1 MNKGNFVLFVALL
14 LLIVGAQAIV
24 IVKDTE
30 KAILLKLG
38 AFERTLNPGLNFK
51 VPLMDTAIKFEGRL
65 RTLDT
70 QPDRVLSSESKPLLV
85 DSFVKY
91 KIVDAETF
99 YTSTNGG
106 QDRVAEDTLQR
117 RVRDKLRN
125 EFGKRTL
132 QEVVSGDRDG
142 LMESLKNSLGED
154 SSELGVEIVDFR
166 VKRIDFEREIRTS
179 VFERMKTER
188 NRIAEEL
195 RAEGRELAE
204 NIRADADRQRTI
216 ILANATRE
224 SERIRGEGDAI
235 ATATYADA
243 FNKDPEFY
251 DFTRSLKAYRE
262 TFKDKGDILLLDP
275 DSDYFKYL
283 NKSEKQYQYL

>member
-1 MNKGNFVLFVALL
+1 M
-14 LLIVGAQAIV
+14 
-24 IVKDTE
+24 
-30 KAILLKLG
+30 
-38 AFERTLNPGLNFK
+38 
-51 VPLMDTAIKFEGRL
+51 
-65 RTLDT
+65 
-70 QPDRVLSSESKPLLV
+70 
-85 DSFVKY
+85 
-91 KIVDAETF
+91 
-99 YTSTNGG
+99 
-106 QDRVAEDTLQR
+106 
-117 RVRDKLRN
+117 RN

-142 LMESLKNSLGED
+142 LMSSLKDSLGED
-154 SSELGVEIVDFR
+154 SNELGVEIVDFR

-204 NIRADADRQRTI
+204 KIRADADKQRTI
-216 ILANATRE
+216 ILANATKE
-224 SERIRGEGDAI
+224 SEKIRGEGDA
-235 ATATYADA
+235 TATSTYAEA

-262 TFKDKGDILLLDP
+262 TFNNKGDVLLLDP

-283 NKSEKQYQYL
+283 NKSEPRP

>member
-14 LLIVGAQAIV
+14 LLVVGAQAIV
-24 IVKDTE
+24 VVKDTE

-204 NIRADADRQRTI
+204 KIRADADKQRTI

-243 FNKDPEFY
+243 FSRDPEFY

-283 NKSEKQYQYL
+283 NKSEKQ

>member
-14 LLIVGAQAIV
+14 LLVVGAQAIV

-204 NIRADADRQRTI
+204 NIRANADRERTI

-243 FNKDPEFY
+243 FSRDPEFY

-283 NKSEKQYQYL
+283 NKSEKR

>member
-14 LLIVGAQAIV
+14 LLVVGAQAIV
-24 IVKDTE
+24 VVKDTE

-179 VFERMKTER
+179 VVERMKTER

-204 NIRADADRQRTI
+204 NIRADADKQRTI

-243 FNKDPEFY
+243 FSRDPEFY

-283 NKSEKQYQYL
+283 NKSEKQ

>member
-1 MNKGNFVLFVALL
+1 MMNKGNFLLFVALL
-14 LLIVGAQAIV
+14 LLVVGVQAIV
-24 IVKDTE
+24 VVKDTE

-106 QDRVAEDTLQR
+106 HDRVAEDTVQR

-283 NKSEKQYQYL
+283 NKSEKQ

>member
-14 LLIVGAQAIV
+14 LLVVVAQAV
-24 IVKDTE
+24 VVVKDTE

-204 NIRADADRQRTI
+204 NIRADADKQRTI

-243 FNKDPEFY
+243 FSRDPEFY

-283 NKSEKQYQYL
+283 NKSEKQ

>member
-14 LLIVGAQAIV
+14 LLVVGAQAIV
-24 IVKDTE
+24 VVKDTE

-132 QEVVSGDRDG
+132 HE
-142 LMESLKNSLGED
+142 
-154 SSELGVEIVDFR
+154 
-166 VKRIDFEREIRTS
+166 
-179 VFERMKTER
+179 
-188 NRIAEEL
+188 
-195 RAEGRELAE
+195 
-204 NIRADADRQRTI
+204 
-216 ILANATRE
+216 
-224 SERIRGEGDAI
+224 
-235 ATATYADA
+235 A
-243 FNKDPEFY
+243 FFY
-251 DFTRSLKAYRE
+251 QIHF
-262 TFKDKGDILLLDP
+262 
-275 DSDYFKYL
+275 
-283 NKSEKQYQYL
+283 

>member
-24 IVKDTE
+24 VVKDTE

-195 RAEGRELAE
+195 SAEGRELAE

-275 DSDYFKYL
+275 ESDYFKYL
-283 NKSEKQYQYL
+283 NKSEKQ

>member
-1 MNKGNFVLFVALL
+1 MNRNTILGLVL
-14 LLIVGAQAIV
+14 LLIIVLATQSLV

-38 AFERTLNPGLNFK
+38 AFERLLEPGLNFK
-51 VPLMDTAIKFEGRL
+51 VPFLDSVLKFEGRL

-70 QPDRVLSSESKPLLV
+70 QPDRVLSSASKPLLV

-91 KIVDAETF
+91 KIIDAETF

-125 EFGKRTL
+125 AFGERTL

-142 LMESLKNSLGED
+142 LMLALKNSLGED
-154 SSELGVEIVDFR
+154 SGELGIEIVDFR
-166 VKRIDFEREIRTS
+166 VKRIDFERELRTT

-195 RAEGRELAE
+195 RAEGREAGE
-204 NIRADADRQRTI
+204 KIRADADKNRTI
-216 ILANATRE
+216 ILANATKE
-224 SERIRGEGDAI
+224 SEKIRGEGDAV
-235 ATATYADA
+235 ATSTYASA

-251 DFTRSLKAYRE
+251 DFTRSLKAYKA
-262 TFKDKGDILLLDP
+262 TFNDQSDILLLDP

-283 NKSEKQYQYL
+283 NRSEQPD

>member
-14 LLIVGAQAIV
+14 LLVVGAQAIV
-24 IVKDTE
+24 VVKDTE

-204 NIRADADRQRTI
+204 NIRADADKQRTI

-243 FNKDPEFY
+243 FSRDPEFY

-283 NKSEKQYQYL
+283 NKSEKQ

>member
-1 MNKGNFVLFVALL
+1 MNKGNFLLFVALL
-14 LLIVGAQAIV
+14 LLVVGVQAIV
-24 IVKDTE
+24 VVKDTE

-204 NIRADADRQRTI
+204 NIRADADKQRTI

-243 FNKDPEFY
+243 FSRDPEFY

-283 NKSEKQYQYL
+283 NKSEKQ

>member
-1 MNKGNFVLFVALL
+1 MNKNTFITIIVLLVIT
-14 LLIVGAQAIV
+14 LIFQSVV
-24 IVKDTE
+24 VVRDTE

-51 VPLMDTAIKFEGRL
+51 VPFVDSVIKFEGRL

-70 QPDRVLSSESKPLLV
+70 PPDRVLSKEAKPLSV

-91 KIVDAETF
+91 KIVDAETY

-106 QDRVAEDTLQR
+106 QDSVAEDTLQR
-117 RVRDKLRN
+117 RVKDKLRN

-132 QEVVSGDRDG
+132 NEVVSGDRDG
-142 LMESLKNSLGED
+142 LMLELKNSLGED
-154 SSELGVEIVDFR
+154 SNELGVEIVDFR

-195 RAEGRELAE
+195 RAEGREKA
-204 NIRADADRQRTI
+204 TI
-216 ILANATRE
+216 IKAEADKKRTVTLANATRE
-224 SERIRGEGDAI
+224 AEIIRGQGDAI
-235 ATATYADA
+235 AAATYAEA
-243 FNKDPEFY
+243 YNEDPEFY
-251 DFTRSLKAYRE
+251 DFTRSLRAYKE
-262 TFKDKGDILLLDP
+262 TFNDEGDILLLDP
-275 DSDYFKYL
+275 ENDYFKYL
-283 NKSEKQYQYL
+283 NKSEKR

>member
-1 MNKGNFVLFVALL
+1 MNKRNFVLFVALL
-14 LLIVGAQAIV
+14 LLVVGAQAIV

-204 NIRADADRQRTI
+204 NIRADADKQRTI

-243 FNKDPEFY
+243 FSRDPEFY

-283 NKSEKQYQYL
+283 NKSEKQ

>member
-14 LLIVGAQAIV
+14 LLIVGVQSIV
-24 IVKDTE
+24 VVKDTE

-283 NKSEKQYQYL
+283 NKSEKQ

>member
-14 LLIVGAQAIV
+14 LLIVGVQSIV
-24 IVKDTE
+24 VVKDTE

-38 AFERTLNPGLNFK
+38 AFERTLSPGLNFK

-166 VKRIDFEREIRTS
+166 VKRIDFEREIRAS

-235 ATATYADA
+235 ATATYANA

-283 NKSEKQYQYL
+283 NKSERQ

>member
-1 MNKGNFVLFVALL
+1 MNRNTILGLVL
-14 LLIVGAQAIV
+14 LLIIVLTTQSLV

-38 AFERTLNPGLNFK
+38 AFERLLEPGLNFK
-51 VPLMDTAIKFEGRL
+51 VPFLDSVLKFEGRL

-91 KIVDAETF
+91 KIIDAETF

-125 EFGKRTL
+125 AFGERTL

-142 LMESLKNSLGED
+142 LMLALKNSLGED
-154 SSELGVEIVDFR
+154 SGELGIEIVDFR
-166 VKRIDFEREIRTS
+166 VKRIDFERELRAT

-195 RAEGRELAE
+195 RAEGREAGE
-204 NIRADADRQRTI
+204 KIRADADKNRTI
-216 ILANATRE
+216 ILANATKE
-224 SERIRGEGDAI
+224 SEKIRGEGDAV
-235 ATATYADA
+235 ATSTYASA

-251 DFTRSLKAYRE
+251 DFTRSLKAYKA
-262 TFKDKGDILLLDP
+262 TFNDQSDILLLDP

-283 NKSEKQYQYL
+283 NRSEQPD

>member
-1 MNKGNFVLFVALL
+1 MNRNTILGLFL
-14 LLIVGAQAIV
+14 LLIIVLATQSLV

-38 AFERTLNPGLNFK
+38 AFERLLQPGLNFK
-51 VPLMDTAIKFEGRL
+51 VPFLDSVLKFEGRL

-91 KIVDAETF
+91 KIIDAETF

-125 EFGKRTL
+125 AFGERTL

-142 LMESLKNSLGED
+142 LMLALKNSLGED
-154 SSELGVEIVDFR
+154 SGELGIEIVDFR
-166 VKRIDFEREIRTS
+166 VKRIDFERELRAT

-195 RAEGRELAE
+195 RAEGREAGE
-204 NIRADADRQRTI
+204 KIRADADKNRTI
-216 ILANATRE
+216 ILANATKE
-224 SERIRGEGDAI
+224 SEKIRGEGDAV
-235 ATATYADA
+235 ATSTYASA

-251 DFTRSLKAYRE
+251 DFTRSLKAYKA
-262 TFKDKGDILLLDP
+262 TFNDQSDILLLDP

-283 NKSEKQYQYL
+283 NRSEQPD

>member
-14 LLIVGAQAIV
+14 LLVVGAQAIV
-24 IVKDTE
+24 VVKDTE

-243 FNKDPEFY
+243 FSRDPEFY

-283 NKSEKQYQYL
+283 NKSERQ

>member
-1 MNKGNFVLFVALL
+1 MNRNTILGLFL
-14 LLIVGAQAIV
+14 LLIIVLATQSLV

-38 AFERTLNPGLNFK
+38 AFERLLEPGLNFK
-51 VPLMDTAIKFEGRL
+51 VPFLDSVLKFEGRL

-91 KIVDAETF
+91 KIIDAETF

-125 EFGKRTL
+125 AFGERTL

-142 LMESLKNSLGED
+142 LMLALKNSLGED
-154 SSELGVEIVDFR
+154 SGELGIEIVDFR
-166 VKRIDFEREIRTS
+166 VKRIDFERELRAT

-195 RAEGRELAE
+195 RAEGREAGE
-204 NIRADADRQRTI
+204 KIRADADKNRTI
-216 ILANATRE
+216 ILANATKE
-224 SERIRGEGDAI
+224 SEKIRGEGDAV
-235 ATATYADA
+235 ATSTYASA

-251 DFTRSLKAYRE
+251 DFTRSLKAYKA
-262 TFKDKGDILLLDP
+262 TFNDQSDILLLDP

-283 NKSEKQYQYL
+283 NRSEQPD

>member
-1 MNKGNFVLFVALL
+1 MTRNGFITLLVLL
-14 LLIVGAQAIV
+14 V
-24 IVKDTE
+24 ITIIFQSVVVVRDTE

-38 AFERTLNPGLNFK
+38 AFERTLDSGLNFK
-51 VPLMDTAIKFEGRL
+51 VPFIDSVIKFEGRI

-70 QPDRVLSSESKPLLV
+70 PPDRVLSSEAKPLSV

-91 KIVDAETF
+91 KIVDAETY

-117 RVRDKLRN
+117 RVKDKLRN

-132 QEVVSGDRDG
+132 NEVVSGDRDG
-142 LMESLKNSLGED
+142 LMLALKNSLGED
-154 SSELGVEIVDFR
+154 SNELGVEVIDFR
-166 VKRIDFEREIRTS
+166 VKRIDFEREIRAS

-195 RAEGRELAE
+195 RAEGRETAE
-204 NIRADADRQRTI
+204 RIRADADKQRTI

-224 SERIRGEGDAI
+224 SERIRGDGDAT
-235 ATATYADA
+235 ATATYAEA
-243 FNKDPEFY
+243 FNADPEFY

-262 TFKDKGDILLLDP
+262 TFKDRGDILLIDP

-283 NKSEKQYQYL
+283 NKSEQD

>member
-14 LLIVGAQAIV
+14 LLVVGAQAIV
-24 IVKDTE
+24 VVKDTE

-142 LMESLKNSLGED
+142 LMKSLKNSLGED

-204 NIRADADRQRTI
+204 NIRADADKQRTI

-243 FNKDPEFY
+243 FSRDPEFY

-283 NKSEKQYQYL
+283 NKSEKQ

>member
-1 MNKGNFVLFVALL
+1 MNKGNFLLFVALL
-14 LLIVGAQAIV
+14 LLVVGVQAIV
-24 IVKDTE
+24 VVKDTE

-38 AFERTLNPGLNFK
+38 AFERTLSPGLNFK

-166 VKRIDFEREIRTS
+166 VKRIDFEREIRAS

-235 ATATYADA
+235 ATATYANA

-283 NKSEKQYQYL
+283 NKSERQ

>member
-1 MNKGNFVLFVALL
+1 MNRNTILGLVL
-14 LLIVGAQAIV
+14 LLIIVLATQSLV

-38 AFERTLNPGLNFK
+38 AFERLLEPGLNFK
-51 VPLMDTAIKFEGRL
+51 VPFLDSVLKFEGRL

-91 KIVDAETF
+91 KIIDAETF

-125 EFGKRTL
+125 AFGERTL

-142 LMESLKNSLGED
+142 LMLALKNSLGED
-154 SSELGVEIVDFR
+154 SGELGIEIVDFR
-166 VKRIDFEREIRTS
+166 VKRIDFERELRAT

-195 RAEGRELAE
+195 RAEGREAGE
-204 NIRADADRQRTI
+204 KIRADADKNRTI
-216 ILANATRE
+216 ILANATKE
-224 SERIRGEGDAI
+224 SEKIRGEGDAV
-235 ATATYADA
+235 ATSTYASA

-251 DFTRSLKAYRE
+251 DFTRSLKAYKA
-262 TFKDKGDILLLDP
+262 TFNDQSDILLLDP

-283 NKSEKQYQYL
+283 NKSEQSD